1 MTSAVPT
8 IQWTAAGLVVPT
20 AAAVLAGVQADI
32 NAAFGG
38 NLNFTNGQTPQS
50 QLAASWAAN
59 INAANAVIA
68 YMVNQMNP
76 LTASGF
82 MQDGIGQIYFMDRNP
97 GLPTV
102 VQCVCTG
109 AVGTVIPVGARAQ
122 DTSGNLYVSTAA
134 GTIGSGGTVTIP
146 FQNIVLGPI
155 AAPANTVTGIYLQI
169 PGWDSINNPT
179 AGVIG
184 ANVESQA
191 AFALRLAAS
200 VAVNSQGALQS
211 IYGAVFNVPDV
222 IDVYCYENDSNVAIT
237 VGATNYSM
245 LPNSIY
251 VGVAGGSSAAI
262 AQAIYT
268 KKSPGC
274 NMNGNT
280 TVVVSD
286 TSGYQTPVPT
296 YNITYNALTDVPI
309 YFAVQIQNSAALPS
323 NITTL
328 VQNAIIAQFTGS
340 NGAPRARSGALLLAS
355 QYYAPIIAISPNS
368 ISLISVLVGLS
379 SPAGLS
385 NVTLGIDQEPTI
397 TAANISVA
405 LV

>member
-1 MTSAVPT
+1 MSAVPQ
-8 IQWTAAGLVVPT
+8 IQWTPTGLVVPT
-20 AAAVLAGVQADI
+20 AASVLAGVQADI

-38 NLNFTNGQTPQS
+38 NLNFTNSQTPQS
-50 QLAASWAAN
+50 QLATSWAAN
-59 INAANAVIA
+59 INAANAALA
-68 YMVNQMNP
+68 YFVNNIDP
-76 LTASGF
+76 DVASGF
-82 MQDGIGQIYFMDRNP
+82 MQDAVGRIYFRNRNP

-268 KKSPGC
+268 KKTPGC

-340 NGAPRARSGALLLAS
+340 NGAPRARAGALLLAS

>member
-1 MTSAVPT
+1 MSAVPQ
-8 IQWTAAGLVVPT
+8 IQWTPTGLVVPT
-20 AAAVLAGVQADI
+20 AASVLAGVQADI

-38 NLNFTNGQTPQS
+38 NLNFTNPQTPQS
-50 QLAASWAAN
+50 QLATSWAAN
-59 INAANAVIA
+59 INAANAALA
-68 YMVNQMNP
+68 YFVNNIDP
-76 LTASGF
+76 DTASGF
-82 MQDGIGQIYFMDRNP
+82 MQDAVGRIYFLNRNP

-102 VQCVCTG
+102 AQCVCTG

-146 FQNIVLGPI
+146 FRNIVLGPI
-155 AAPANTVTGIYLQI
+155 AAAANTVTGIYLQI

-251 VGVAGGSSAAI
+251 VGVAGGSSTAI
-262 AQAIYT
+262 AQAIYA

-309 YFAVQIQNSAALPS
+309 YFAVQIQNSTALPS
-323 NITTL
+323 NITAL

-340 NGAPRARSGALLLAS
+340 NGAPRARAGALLLAS
-355 QYYAPIIAISPNS
+355 QYYSPIIAISPNS
-368 ISLISVLVGLS
+368 ISLISVLVGFS